1 MLLLGKG
8 YAKEFAR
15 KGLKIVLISRNL
27 EKLTDVA
34 KEIAREYC
42 VEVKTVKADFSQ
54 ADNVYNRISKVL
66 TGLDI
71 AVLVN
76 NVGAVNEPAIFTKLD
91 NM

>member
-1 MLLLGKG
+1 MLLGKG

-15 KGLKIVLISRNL
+15 NGLKIVLISRSL

-42 VEVKTVKADFSQ
+42 VEVKTVEADFSK
-54 ADNVYNRISKVL
+54 ADNVHNRISKEL
-66 TGLDI
+66 LGLDI

-76 NVGAVNEPAIFTKLD
+76 NVGTVNEPAIFTKLD
-91 NM
+91 NF